1 MDLKSVA
8 EYSAL
13 SDLPVCALYKEL
25 DEYYPNSK
33 FIFTNRSTENWVNS
47 AILDTQS
54 SINKYGCMHATT
66 RWAYG
71 LDYIDRDMFVERYE
85 QHQKGV
91 LEYFKNRS
99 DILVMGVNEQRQWQ
113 KLCNFLALPA
123 PKISF
128 PYLNQHK

>member
-1 MDLKSVA
+1 LDLQSIA

-13 SDLPVCALYKEL
+13 SDIPVCALYKEL

-33 FIFTNRSTENWVNS
+33 FIFTSRSTESWVNS

-71 LDYIDRDMFVERYE
+71 LDYIDRDKFIERYE
-85 QHQKGV
+85 QHQKAV
-91 LEYFKNRS
+91 SKYFKNRS
-99 DILVMGVNEQRQWQ
+99 DILVMGVNEQKPWQ
-113 KLCNFLALPA
+113 KLCNFLDLSVPNI
-123 PKISF
+123 PF
-128 PYLNQHK
+128 PYLNKRK